1 MEQAYERYSRQML
14 FKPIGEE
21 GQKKLNEQTVLVVG
35 VGALGTVLANH
46 LVRAGVGRIRIVDRD
61 YVEQSNLQ
69 RQMLF
74 DEEDVKNH
82 LPKAIAAKEKLSK
95 INSDVKV
102 EAIVANASIENIESL
117 MEEVDLVLDGTDNF
131 KTRFL
136 LNDSCFKNG
145 IPFAYGGAVS
155 ARGMSALFIPS
166 QTPCLR
172 CFIDNGE
179 TQGQTCDT
187 IGVIS
192 PVVDIVASYQV
203 VEAMKFLIGDL
214 KALRN
219 TLRTFDL
226 WGNHQYDMKMVKP
239 KEDCPTCQKAEYP
252 ALHASED
259 DITTLCGRE
268 TVQIQRQSKMDL
280 TEWAERLE
288 RVAEVKKT
296 PFLIRVQLVEGERI
310 VIFPDG
316 RILIQG
322 TEDLTRAKSLYSKYI
337 GD

>member
-46 LVRAGVGRIRIVDRD
+46 LVRAGVGRVRIVDRD

-95 INSDVKV
+95 INSDVEV
-102 EAIVANASIENIESL
+102 EAIVANASIENIDSL

-203 VEAMKFLIGDL
+203 VEAMKFLIGDH

-226 WGNHQYDMKMVKP
+226 WGNHQYDMKMAKP
-239 KEDCPTCQKAEYP
+239 KEDCPTCQKSEYP

-280 TEWAERLE
+280 TEWTERLE
-288 RVAEVKKT
+288 RVAKVKKT